1 MNASIRLSVH
11 GSKKLLVMSLL
22 IVVGILGSNIA
33 FEVAKKTWNDP
44 DAVCW
49 AHFSSQYSANL
60 PMTGCPKRRR
70 PEPASR

>member
-33 FEVAKKTWNDP
+33 FEVAKKLRMILMRFVGHISHLSILQIYP
-44 DAVCW
+44 
-49 AHFSSQYSANL
+49 
-60 PMTGCPKRRR
+60 
-70 PEPASR
+70 